1 MGPLAGPCFSVQL
14 GSEDGDVC
22 RRGLGLEERKIKGAA
37 CFLSRSGCAGLA
49 ESRKGREDEEEGG
62 REGPTSN
69 PQPGAKATST
79 HCRLQLHTP

>member
-1 MGPLAGPCFSVQL
+1 MFPLQKRVRRA
-14 GSEDGDVC
+14 C
-22 RRGLGLEERKIKGAA
+22 RKQEGKRGQ
-37 CFLSRSGCAGLA
+37 
-49 ESRKGREDEEEGG
+49 EEGG

>member
-1 MGPLAGPCFSVQL
+1 MFPLQKRVRQGLPKAG
-14 GSEDGDVC
+14 
-22 RRGLGLEERKIKGAA
+22 REERT
-37 CFLSRSGCAGLA
+37 R
-49 ESRKGREDEEEGG
+49 RREGG

>member
-1 MGPLAGPCFSVQL
+1 MFPLQKRV
-14 GSEDGDVC
+14 
-22 RRGLGLEERKIKGAA
+22 
-37 CFLSRSGCAGLA
+37 GCAGLA

-69 PQPGAKATST
+69 PQLGAKATST

>member
-1 MGPLAGPCFSVQL
+1 MFPLQKRV
-14 GSEDGDVC
+14 
-22 RRGLGLEERKIKGAA
+22 
-37 CFLSRSGCAGLA
+37 AGLA

-79 HCRLQLHTP
+79 HCHLQLHTP